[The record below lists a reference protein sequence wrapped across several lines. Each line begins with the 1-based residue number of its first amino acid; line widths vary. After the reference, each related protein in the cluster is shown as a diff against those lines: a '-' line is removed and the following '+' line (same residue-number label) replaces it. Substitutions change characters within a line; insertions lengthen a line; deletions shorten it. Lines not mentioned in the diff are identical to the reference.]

1 MKNLFSLVADT
12 KGAKIATVE
21 YITTVDGVKKL
32 VGGNAHKVVRTQI
45 GLGWGYE
52 NCVNG
57 RLEAQGGERTFVS
70 QGLPKGMVWV
80 VLHKIL
86 QHENGTRYVRCY
98 KMKGV
103 PYEAEYFVNGLPATA
118 AQIALL
124 KAKESSR
131 HQPSATQAAEG
142 LVENQVKP
150 FNIKFENILTLKVDG
165 EIYTK

>member
-1 MKNLFSLVADT
+1 MTPLYDLVAGT

-21 YITTVDGVKKL
+21 YITTIDNVKKL

-52 NCVNG
+52 NSVNS
-57 RLEAQGGERTFVS
+57 RLEAQGDDRTFVS
-70 QGLPKGMVWV
+70 QGLPKGMRWV
-80 VLHKIL
+80 VLNKIL
-86 QHENGTRYVRCY
+86 EHTNGTRYVRCY

-103 PYEAEYFVNGLPATA
+103 PYSAEYFVNGVPATA
-118 AQIALL
+118 AQVALL
-124 KAKESSR
+124 KAKERSR

-150 FNIKFENILTLKVDG
+150 FNIKFENVLEMSVSG
-165 EIYTK
+165 ETYIK

>member
-21 YITTVDGVKKL
+21 YITTIDGVKKL
-32 VGGNAHKVVRTQI
+32 VGGNAHKVVRTQV

-57 RLEAQGGERTFVS
+57 RLEAQGDDRTFVS
-70 QGLPKGMVWV
+70 QGLPKGMSWE
-80 VLHKIL
+80 VLNKIL
-86 QHENGTRYVRCY
+86 KHTNGTYYVRCY

-103 PYEAEYFVNGLPATA
+103 PYQAEYFVNGVPATA
-118 AQIALL
+118 EQTALL
-124 KAKESSR
+124 KAKEHSR

-142 LVENQVKP
+142 LVANQVKP
-150 FNIKFENILTLKVDG
+150 FNIKFENVLVMKVDG
-165 EIYTK
+165 EIYIK

>member
-21 YITTVDGVKKL
+21 YITTVEGVKKL

-103 PYEAEYFVNGLPATA
+103 PYEAEYFVNGIPATA
-118 AQIALL
+118 AQISLL
-124 KAKESSR
+124 KAKESAR